1 MLKPKPKIYFIA
13 TLEMA
18 INVFLLN
25 HLKKLSK
32 YYDLTIIVNT
42 SDPFF
47 LKKQGLN
54 LKVIP
59 LNIHRNIR
67 IFSDFFCLIRL
78 IYIFIKYKPNA
89 VHSITPK
96 AGLLGMLASFI
107 ALTPLRIHT
116 FTGQVWATQHGFKK
130 HMLKCFDQLIAC
142 LSTFNIVDSMSQQK
156 FLISQNILSENKSIV
171 FGSGSVAGV
180 DLKKFKPNKLLF
192 SKVRSKLLISK
203 NALIFIYLG
212 RLTKDKGVLDLAEA
226 FSLMNSK
233 KAYLIFVGPDEGD
246 FVKKITKI
254 NSHKLD
260 KLRFFNYT
268 KVPEQYLAAS
278 DVLCLPSYREGFG
291 TVIIE
296 AAATKVP
303 AIGSNIYGIADSILD
318 RKSGLIHPPGN
329 IKAILKCMNFFL
341 KNRSKIKAF
350 GKTARTRVINEFDSN
365 QMSNNWLDFYN
376 RKII

>member
-1 MLKPKPKIYFIA
+1 MLKPKLKICFVA
-13 TLEMA
+13 TVEMA

-25 HLKKLSK
+25 HLKKLSE
-32 YYDLTIIVNT
+32 YYNLTVIVNT
-42 SDPFF
+42 NDPFF

-67 IFSDFFCLIRL
+67 IFSDFVCLIHL

-96 AGLLGMLASFI
+96 AGLLAMLASFI

-116 FTGQVWATQHGFKK
+116 FTGQVWVTQHGFKK
-130 HMLKCFDQLIAC
+130 YILKCFDQLIAR
-142 LSTFNIVDSMSQQK
+142 LSTFNIVDSKSQQK
-156 FLISQNILSENKSIV
+156 FLINQNILSKNKSIV
-171 FGSGSVAGV
+171 FGSGSLAGV
-180 DLKKFKPNKLLF
+180 DLKKFKPNKLFF
-192 SKVRSKLLISK
+192 SEIRSKLLISK
-203 NALIFIYLG
+203 KALIFIYLG
-212 RLTKDKGVLDLAEA
+212 RLTKDKGVLDLAKA

-233 KAYLIFVGPDEGD
+233 KAYLIFVGPDEGG

-260 KLRFFNYT
+260 KLRFVNYT

-296 AAATKVP
+296 AAATNVP
-303 AIGSNIYGIADSILD
+303 AIGSNIYGISDAILD
-318 RKSGLIHPPGN
+318 GKSGLFHPPGN
-329 IKAILKCMNFFL
+329 PKAILKCMNFFL
-341 KNRSKIKAF
+341 KNRSKIKVF
-350 GKTARTRVINEFDSN
+350 GKTARARAIEDFDSN